1 MITLNANDKIALVKA
16 LSADL
21 TRRGFLRGMLG
32 ATAAVSTV
40 ALVGCGGDES
50 AAGSAAGSDA
60 AGSGAAATDGSNII
74 RFGVAKPDASFDT
87 QTTSTTIGISENVTE
102 ALYELDPVTNEV
114 KPLIAKAL
122 PTISDD
128 GLTYEIELNEGI
140 KFHDGTTLTANDVK
154 YTFTRLI
161 SINAEA
167 DSFQKIEGFD
177 ALAAG
182 ETKELTGLT
191 VQDDTHLTFKLSEP
205 HSSFLRLLCQFYAN
219 IYPQAAVES
228 VGEDWGIATGP
239 DWTTYFG
246 SGPFRIAEND
256 GVSFIRLEAFDDYH
270 AGRPAIDAVEISYV
284 SDDSTLMNMYV
295 NGDLDV
301 VFIPKALIEQYA
313 KDATVGAEIVNYTPC
328 ATQFVNLNLSG
339 NQFTD
344 VRVRQALSLA
354 IDRETLCS
362 SVLSGAAQPC
372 SSFLPPTVNGHDPSL
387 KVFDFDPDQAK
398 KLLAEAGAEGLTFDF
413 PVRKRDETVALVL
426 QSNWKDVGVTANVSV
441 IEDEDWS
448 TKRGNGEIVAT
459 TVTWSSTSNVGI
471 EFMGSFFLSSETPK
485 RSSFYKSEEFDKLA
499 NDAKTAVDLDKADEF
514 TKQADYQ
521 LTHVDYGTIP
531 IDWPQ
536 NPYALKPEFSGIEV
550 LVDFHF
556 KNVKKA

>member
-1 MITLNANDKIALVKA
+1 MNAQDKVALVSS
-16 LSADL
+16 LSAGL

-32 ATAAVSTV
+32 ATAAASTV
-40 ALVGCGGDES
+40 ALVGCGG
-50 AAGSAAGSDA
+50 GSDD
-60 AGSGAAATDGSNII
+60 GGADAEGGANVI
-74 RFGVAKPDASFDT
+74 RFGIAKPDASFDT

-102 ALYELDPVTNEV
+102 ALYELDTITNEV
-114 KPLIAKAL
+114 KPVIAKAL

-128 GLTYEIELNEGI
+128 GLTYEIEINEGI
-140 KFHDGTTLTANDVK
+140 KFHDGSTLTANDVK

-182 ETKELTGLT
+182 ETDELTGLT
-191 VQDDTHLTFKLSEP
+191 VQDDTHLTFKLVEP

-219 IYPQAAVES
+219 IYPQAAVEE

-301 VFIPKALIEQYA
+301 VFVPKDLIEQYA
-313 KDATVGAEIVNYTPC
+313 ADATVGPEIVNYTPC

-339 NQFTD
+339 DEFTD

-354 IDRETLCS
+354 IDRETLCAT
-362 SVLSGAAQPC
+362 VLSGAAQPC
-372 SSFLPPTVNGHDPSL
+372 SAFLPPTVNGYDPSL
-387 KVFDFDPDQAK
+387 EVFEFNPDKAK
-398 KLLAEAGAEGLTFDF
+398 ELLAEAGAEGLSFDF
-413 PVRKRDETVALVL
+413 PVRKRDEKVALVL
-426 QSNWKDVGVTANVSV
+426 QANWKDVGVTANVSV

-448 TKRGNGEIVAT
+448 TKRGNGEITAT

-471 EFMGSFFLSSETPK
+471 EFMGSFFLSTETPK
-485 RSSFYKSEEFDKLA
+485 RSSFYNSEEFDKLA
-499 NDAKTAVDLDKADEF
+499 NGAKSAVDLDEADDL
-514 TKQADYQ
+514 TRQADYQ

-531 IDWPQ
+531 VDWPQ
-536 NPYALKPEFSGIEV
+536 NPYVLKPGF
-550 LVDFHF
+550 
-556 KNVKKA
+556 

>member
-1 MITLNANDKIALVKA
+1 MSNSKTALAHA
-16 LSADL
+16 LAADV
-21 TRRGFLRGMLG
+21 TRRGFLRGVLG
-32 ATAAVSTV
+32 SAVAASSI
-40 ALVGCGGDES
+40 ALVGCGGSD
-50 AAGSAAGSDA
+50 DA
-60 AGSGAAATDGSNII
+60 ASGDGAKVI

-102 ALYELDPVTNEV
+102 ALYELDPNTNEV
-114 KPLIAKAL
+114 KPVIAKDL

-140 KFHDGTTLTANDVK
+140 KFHDGSTLTANDVK
-154 YTFTRLI
+154 FTFERLI

-167 DSFQKIEGFD
+167 DSYTKIVGFD
-177 ALAAG
+177 ALANG
-182 ETKELTGLT
+182 EATELEGLK
-191 VQDDTHLTFKLSEP
+191 VIDDTHLTFTLSEP

-219 IYPQAAVES
+219 IYPQAAVEE
-228 VGEDWGIATGP
+228 VGDDWGIATGP

-256 GVSFIRLEAFDDYH
+256 GTSFIRLEAFDDYH
-270 AGRPAIDAVEISYV
+270 GGRPAIDAVEISYV

-301 VFIPKALIEQYA
+301 VFVPKALIEQYRN
-313 KDATVGAEIVNYTPC
+313 DETVGPEIVNYTPC
-328 ATQFVNLNLSG
+328 ATQFVNLNLKNG
-339 NQFTD
+339 PKEFQD
-344 VRVRQALSLA
+344 QKVREALSLA
-354 IDRETLCS
+354 IDRATLCDT
-362 SVLSGAAQPC
+362 VLSGAAAPC
-372 SSFLPPTVNGHDPSL
+372 SSFIPSTVNGHDASL
-387 KVFDFDPDQAK
+387 EVFEFNPEQAK

-413 PVRKRDETVALVL
+413 PVRSRDETVALVL

-448 TKRGNGEIVAT
+448 TKRGNGEIQAT

-485 RSSFYKSEEFDKLA
+485 RSSFYNSEEFDKLA
-499 NDAKTAVDLDKADEF
+499 NGAKAAVDLDEADDL
-514 TKQADYQ
+514 TRQADYQ
-521 LTHVDYGTIP
+521 LTHVDYGTLP

-536 NPYALKPEFSGIEV
+536 NPYALKPGFNGLEV

-556 KNVKKA
+556 KNVTKD